1 MSAISQAFAPT
12 KASSFRTTT
21 IGTICDEFGGEVQT
35 GPFGSQLHAS
45 DYNEDGVPVVMPQD
59 MVNGRIVCDRIA
71 RVSERHVVALRRH
84 KLLPG
89 DLVFSRRGDVTRFA
103 LVTARES
110 GWLCGTGSIR
120 IRMNSPEVL
129 PEYAK
134 RYLQQASVGQWLLN
148 EAKGITMPNLNTKI
162 IRALPFVVPPIKEQ
176 RRIAAI
182 LDQAET
188 LRTQRRAAMAL
199 LDSLTQ
205 SLFLE
210 MFGDPLDNT
219 KRWEWRCMSELFET
233 SPIFG
238 TMIPGEAERGSWLCL
253 RVANIQDWQL
263 TLEDKKYVD
272 LPTSA
277 VERHSV
283 KAGDLLMARAIA
295 SQEHLGKCVVAQP
308 GDELWAFDSHL
319 MRLRFRADRAVPE
332 FIRQLLRTPGGRN
345 IFLKASR
352 KSSVQYNI
360 NTKEIS
366 ALEVPVPPLSL
377 QQTFATR
384 IASIQALKATHRR
397 ALAALDALFASLQQ
411 RAFAGQL

>member
-1 MSAISQAFAPT
+1 MSAFA
-12 KASSFRTTT
+12 T
-21 IGTICDEFGGEVQT
+21 IENACELVTDGTHYTPKDMGSGI
-35 GPFGSQLHAS
+35 PFLTVK
-45 DYNEDGVPVVMPQD
+45 D
-59 MVNGRIVCDRIA
+59 
-71 RVSERHVVALRRH
+71 VSEEGLDFENCSFISESDFTLA
-84 KLLPG
+84 KAGNSAP
-89 DLVFSRRGDVTRFA
+89 RRGDVLFSKDGTVGKVHVVSTDRPFAVLSSLAILRPNPTKANADYLGHVLRFPAVLDDA
-103 LVTARES
+103 LKKK
-110 GWLCGTGSIR
+110 TGSAIR
-120 IRMNSPEVL
+120 RIVL
-129 PEYAK
+129 GDLK
-134 RYLQQASVGQWLLN
+134 RVRF
-148 EAKGITMPNLNTKI
+148 P
-162 IRALPFVVPPIKEQ
+162 LPKLEEQ

-199 LDSLTQ
+199 LDSLNQ

-283 KAGDLLMARAIA
+283 KAGDLLIARAIA

-384 IASIQALKATHRR
+384 IAAIEALKATHRR

>member
-1 MSAISQAFAPT
+1 MNFKTSSLASLSSLITKGTTPTTLGYAHSDSGIPFLRVQNIFSGQVNFKEDTLFIDSNTQTALKRSQIQGGDVLVTIAG
-12 KASSFRTTT
+12 T
-21 IGTICDEFGGEVQT
+21 IGRTGVVPHDAPEMNCNQAVAIVRPTQEIERNYLRHWLESQDARSQMLGSTVTGTISNLSL
-35 GPFGSQLHAS
+35 SQLG
-45 DYNEDGVPVVMPQD
+45 ELRVP
-59 MVNGRIVCDRIA
+59 
-71 RVSERHVVALRRH
+71 
-84 KLLPG
+84 LPP
-89 DLVFSRRGDVTRFA
+89 L
-103 LVTARES
+103 E
-110 GWLCGTGSIR
+110 
-120 IRMNSPEVL
+120 
-129 PEYAK
+129 
-134 RYLQQASVGQWLLN
+134 
-148 EAKGITMPNLNTKI
+148 
-162 IRALPFVVPPIKEQ
+162 EQ

-188 LRTQRRAAMAL
+188 LRTQRRTALAL

-205 SLFLE
+205 SLFLD

-366 ALEVPVPPLSL
+366 ALEVPVPPLPL

>member
-1 MSAISQAFAPT
+1 MLQDL
-12 KASSFRTTT
+12 
-21 IGTICDEFGGEVQT
+21 GTIYTGSTPKTNDESLFGGDI
-35 GPFGSQLHAS
+35 PF
-45 DYNEDGVPVVMPQD
+45 VT
-59 MVNGRIVCDRIA
+59 
-71 RVSERHVVALRRH
+71 
-84 KLLPG
+84 PG
-89 DLVFSRRGDVTRFA
+89 DLGEITPIHTATRSLTEEGAKTGTLLPAGAVLVCCIGSLGKIGFA
-103 LVTARES
+103 GKPLVTNQQINAVVFDGKKIDPRYGFFACRLLKPQLES
-110 GWLCGTGSIR
+110 MAPATTVPIVNKSRFSEL
-120 IRMNSPEVL
+120 
-129 PEYAK
+129 
-134 RYLQQASVGQWLLN
+134 
-148 EAKGITMPNLNTKI
+148 KI
-162 IRALPFVVPPIKEQ
+162 PVPPLKEQ

-188 LRTQRRAAMAL
+188 LRTQRRTALAL

-366 ALEVPVPPLSL
+366 ALEVPVPPSPSNKPSPPASPPSKPSKPPTAAPWPRWMRCLPRCSSGRL
-377 QQTFATR
+377 RGSCSQPTR
-384 IASIQALKATHRR
+384 TSA
-397 ALAALDALFASLQQ
+397 
-411 RAFAGQL
+411 

>member
-1 MSAISQAFAPT
+1 MSAVTTKWPLTRLGDICEFKYGKSLPETARAGGDIFVFGSNGVVGAHNSALTEGPTIVIGRKGSHGEVNFSPASCWPIDTTYYVDRSAT
-12 KASSFRTTT
+12 KADIRWLFHRLC
-21 IGTICDEFGGEVQT
+21 GAGLNQMNRAAAVPG
-35 GPFGSQLHAS
+35 L
-45 DYNEDGVPVVMPQD
+45 NRED
-59 MVNGRIVCDRIA
+59 A
-71 RVSERHVVALRRH
+71 YRVEI
-84 KLLPG
+84 LLPP
-89 DLVFSRRGDVTRFA
+89 L
-103 LVTARES
+103 E
-110 GWLCGTGSIR
+110 
-120 IRMNSPEVL
+120 
-129 PEYAK
+129 
-134 RYLQQASVGQWLLN
+134 
-148 EAKGITMPNLNTKI
+148 
-162 IRALPFVVPPIKEQ
+162 EQ

-182 LDQAET
+182 LDQTET
-188 LRTQRRAAMAL
+188 LRTQRRTALAL

-205 SLFLE
+205 SLFLD

-366 ALEVPVPPLSL
+366 ALEVPVPPLPL

-384 IASIQALKATHRR
+384 IAAIEALKTTHRR

-411 RAFAGQL
+411 RAFTGAL

>member
-1 MSAISQAFAPT
+1 MSAVPAKWPLTRLGDICEFKYGKSLPETARAGGDISVFGSNGVVGAHNSALTEGPTIVIGRKGSHGEVNFSPASCWPIDTTYYVDRSAT
-12 KASSFRTTT
+12 KADIRWLFHRLC
-21 IGTICDEFGGEVQT
+21 GAGLNQMNRAAAVPG
-35 GPFGSQLHAS
+35 L
-45 DYNEDGVPVVMPQD
+45 NRED
-59 MVNGRIVCDRIA
+59 A
-71 RVSERHVVALRRH
+71 YRVEI
-84 KLLPG
+84 LLPP
-89 DLVFSRRGDVTRFA
+89 L
-103 LVTARES
+103 E
-110 GWLCGTGSIR
+110 
-120 IRMNSPEVL
+120 
-129 PEYAK
+129 
-134 RYLQQASVGQWLLN
+134 
-148 EAKGITMPNLNTKI
+148 
-162 IRALPFVVPPIKEQ
+162 EQ

-182 LDQAET
+182 LDQTET
-188 LRTQRRAAMAL
+188 LRTQRRTALAL

-205 SLFLE
+205 SLFLD

-366 ALEVPVPPLSL
+366 ALEVPVPPLPL

-384 IASIQALKATHRR
+384 IASIEALKATHRR

>member
-1 MSAISQAFAPT
+1 MSFPTAPMRSLLDESHKAALSKGDEEVWTLNLDQIESHSGKVLAKVMLNPSEVGPSTYVFNRGTVLYCKLRPYLNKVVVADNDGVATTELVPLRCDESKVLPHYLAHFLRSATFLAFAT
-12 KASSFRTTT
+12 
-21 IGTICDEFGGEVQT
+21 
-35 GPFGSQLHAS
+35 
-45 DYNEDGVPVVMPQD
+45 N
-59 MVNGRIVCDRIA
+59 
-71 RVSERHVVALRRH
+71 VVAGAKMPRMVMSEFWSYPVP
-84 KLLPG
+84 LPP
-89 DLVFSRRGDVTRFA
+89 L
-103 LVTARES
+103 E
-110 GWLCGTGSIR
+110 
-120 IRMNSPEVL
+120 
-129 PEYAK
+129 
-134 RYLQQASVGQWLLN
+134 
-148 EAKGITMPNLNTKI
+148 
-162 IRALPFVVPPIKEQ
+162 EQ

-188 LRTQRRAAMAL
+188 LRTQRRTALAL
-199 LDSLTQ
+199 LDSLIQ
-205 SLFLE
+205 SLFLD

-238 TMIPGEAERGSWLCL
+238 TMIPAEAEKGSWLCL

-277 VERHSV
+277 IERHSV
-283 KAGDLLMARAIA
+283 QAGDLLMARAIA

-319 MRLRFRADRAVPE
+319 MRLRFRADKALPE
-332 FIRQLLRTPGGRN
+332 FIRQMLRTPGGRN

-366 ALEVPVPPLSL
+366 ALEVPLPPLPL

-384 IASIQALKATHRR
+384 IASIEALKATHRR
-397 ALAALDALFASLQQ
+397 ALAALDMLFASLQQ
-411 RAFAGQL
+411 RAFAGAL

>member
-1 MSAISQAFAPT
+1 
-12 KASSFRTTT
+12 
-21 IGTICDEFGGEVQT
+21 
-35 GPFGSQLHAS
+35 
-45 DYNEDGVPVVMPQD
+45 
-59 MVNGRIVCDRIA
+59 
-71 RVSERHVVALRRH
+71 
-84 KLLPG
+84 
-89 DLVFSRRGDVTRFA
+89 
-103 LVTARES
+103 
-110 GWLCGTGSIR
+110 
-120 IRMNSPEVL
+120 
-129 PEYAK
+129 
-134 RYLQQASVGQWLLN
+134 
-148 EAKGITMPNLNTKI
+148 
-162 IRALPFVVPPIKEQ
+162 
-176 RRIAAI
+176 
-182 LDQAET
+182 
-188 LRTQRRAAMAL
+188 
-199 LDSLTQ
+199 
-205 SLFLE
+205 
-210 MFGDPLDNT
+210 
-219 KRWEWRCMSELFET
+219 MSELFET

>member
-1 MSAISQAFAPT
+1 MSKLQYSKLGEIADVNWGDTSVT
-12 KASSFRTTT
+12 KASYVPNGYPAFSATGCDGFLPYADFDREAIVLSAIGARAGKTWFVDGKWSCIKNTIRFWSTSSEVDNRYLYWATANEDIWPKRGAAQPFIT
-21 IGTICDEFGGEVQT
+21 IGDAR
-35 GPFGSQLHAS
+35 QLLI
-45 DYNEDGVPVVMPQD
+45 P
-59 MVNGRIVCDRIA
+59 
-71 RVSERHVVALRRH
+71 
-84 KLLPG
+84 LP
-89 DLVFSRRGDVTRFA
+89 DI
-103 LVTARES
+103 E
-110 GWLCGTGSIR
+110 
-120 IRMNSPEVL
+120 
-129 PEYAK
+129 
-134 RYLQQASVGQWLLN
+134 Q
-148 EAKGITMPNLNTKI
+148 
-162 IRALPFVVPPIKEQ
+162 Q

-182 LDQAET
+182 LDQAEI
-188 LRTQRRAAMAL
+188 LRTQRRTALAL

-205 SLFLE
+205 SLFLD

-295 SQEHLGKCVVAQP
+295 SREHLGKCVVAQP

-366 ALEVPVPPLSL
+366 ALEVPVPPLPL

-384 IASIQALKATHRR
+384 IAAIEALKSTHRR

-411 RAFAGQL
+411 RAFAEQL